1 MLKIHIIDA
10 GHGDCIFLDFEHT
23 KILVDC
29 GPKKIKIRRNVI
41 ATLNHV
47 LGANKKIDLAIV
59 THNDDDHIGGF
70 KSLLEQGI
78 KIEKMIF
85 NSLGDIPH
93 IINSEVSQ
101 VSFKQDNELRKKL
114 LEDKSIKLETLT
126 RVDES
131 IEINEIKI
139 TAITPTL
146 EALESL
152 MKAYEA
158 DEIKKGEKDLVVTQ
172 ISNHNKDET
181 PLIECINNIQQSNDI
196 FINDISKPNKSSVS
210 IIIEYKDFRGLFL
223 ADAHAE
229 DIVDGIKEKGYENTQ
244 FSVTKLSHH
253 GSEKNTST
261 ELLEVIGKTEYIL
274 CADKSKH
281 NHPNNLTLARILNFD
296 NNPAIHFS
304 TSEENLSCL
313 VKELEDS
320 SISIQST
327 FSVNYMNTILYD
339 YK

>member
-1 MLKIHIIDA
+1 MLKVHVIDA
-10 GHGDCIFLDFEHT
+10 GHGDCIFLDFGHT
-23 KILVDC
+23 KILIDC
-29 GPKKIKIRRNVI
+29 GPKKIKTRKI
-41 ATLNHV
+41 V
-47 LGANKKIDLAIV
+47 LSNLYELLASKKIDIAIV

-70 KSLLEQGI
+70 KYLLEKGI
-78 KIEKMIF
+78 KIEKIIF
-85 NSLGDIPH
+85 NSLGDIPN
-93 IINSEVSQ
+93 IINSEISQ

-114 LEDKSIKLETLT
+114 LEDKSIQLETLT
-126 RVDES
+126 RVDDS

-158 DEIKKGEKDLVVTQ
+158 DEIKKGEKESVVTQ
-172 ISNHNKDET
+172 ISNHKKNET
-181 PLIECINNIQQSNDI
+181 PLIECITNIQECNDI

-210 IIIEYKDFRGLFL
+210 IIIEYKGFCGLFL

-229 DIVDGIKEKGYENTQ
+229 DIVDGIREKGYENAQ
-244 FSVTKLSHH
+244 FNITKLSHH

-296 NNPAIHFS
+296 NNPTIHFS

-313 VKELEDS
+313 VRELVDS
-320 SISIQST
+320 NISIQST
-327 FSVNYMNTILYD
+327 FSVNHLNTILYD
-339 YK
+339 FK